1 MTETNTGRDLVGRY
15 AAGNP
20 GGPGRPRRA
29 VEMSYL
35 RALSDALPVDTWSEI
50 VQAAIAR
57 AKDGDAQA
65 RAWLTRLI
73 LGAAAP
79 TLSDLAKVETLNLE
93 PDDVIESE
101 AQLDQAA
108 AHRPADDFDQ
118 LLSGRISRP
127 APLIGAIQRRDR
139 DIAARQAERDRAE
152 RAERKARRESAAGTQ

>member
-1 MTETNTGRDLVGRY
+1 
-15 AAGNP
+15 
-20 GGPGRPRRA
+20 
-29 VEMSYL
+29 MSYL

-101 AQLDQAA
+101 AQLDQIA
-108 AHRPADDFDQ
+108 AHQPEDDFDR
-118 LLSGRISRP
+118 LLGGRSRP

-152 RAERKARRESAAGTQ
+152 RAERKARRDAAAGAQ